1 MTTQSTFTN
10 RLTKLRGI
18 LQRTSFDAVA
28 FIPSANFY
36 YLTGLPFHQPSSR
49 PLVLIVPKDADP
61 LLIVPSLEAPR
72 LEGKM
77 PFAVRQ
83 VCYTD
88 AEGAESAF
96 MAAGKWLSGMR
107 IGVEGMKMRFMEGFY
122 LAKHTPQARVEAA
135 EETLAWLRIH
145 KTPEEIAMMRRAIQI
160 SEASLAEVL
169 PQVKI
174 GMTER
179 QIAKLLNEALV
190 KHGAAEYA
198 FDTTVLAAANSALP
212 HGSVGETTVQR
223 GEYLLFDYGAKL
235 DGYSAD
241 ITRTFFVGE
250 ARDELKRIY
259 ATVLEANLAG
269 IAAAKPGASCQEV
282 DQAARQVITNAGY
295 GEYFIHRTGHGLGLD
310 IHEPPYIREGNAQ
323 ILEPGMVFTVEPGIY
338 VPGIGG
344 VRIEDDVLITPQ
356 GADVLTSFPKEARV
370 IGT

>member
-235 DGYSAD
+235 DGYSA
-241 ITRTFFVGE
+241 ILPAPFLW
-250 ARDELKRIY
+250 ARR
-259 ATVLEANLAG
+259 ATNSSA
-269 IAAAKPGASCQEV
+269 
-282 DQAARQVITNAGY
+282 Y
-295 GEYFIHRTGHGLGLD
+295 M
-310 IHEPPYIREGNAQ
+310 PP
-323 ILEPGMVFTVEPGIY
+323 
-338 VPGIGG
+338 
-344 VRIEDDVLITPQ
+344 
-356 GADVLTSFPKEARV
+356 S
-370 IGT
+370 